1 MPDFFKI
8 IISLFIV
15 ILISIILYVFIFSDF
30 FNVKKFDFI
39 NTNLEN
45 KYQRELNSVTV
56 DIENFLRTQDQDI
69 INSFIKSFDFSKFVD
84 KSRVKDVNLS
94 KELSIAINLTISEYG
109 LEKIKLYDNN
119 RKLFFSTDKKEMR
132 KRGNFLSFISKDKI
146 ERRDDFYD
154 FEGDELSFIFDTQS
168 RHVIFKKNIR
178 YSNKSIGIMLF
189 YYKDIFL
196 TDILRRSN
204 SMVFKN
210 TYFVGNNILIL
221 NKPKQVSEDYLFN
234 FKLDEGKLRKIIYRD
249 KSGNEIEKTY
259 RLFYKKLKK
268 YNLFVCRFIDN
279 EIFIL
284 GKRNYA
290 ILFYI
295 FFFTLYLLI
304 LSILFFRKSDFDK
317 AKEKLSLFTAV
328 ILEEMIQAKNMEDLG
343 KMHRQLKSR
352 KEKAFQNLLTDFKNL
367 KGKDKE
373 KLELQ
378 LDMVFNRIEESFDK
392 KFGSFDGGEFF
403 ERIERLLNQFVNT
416 IAEKGIQINSPLNI
430 AAIPGKVIPQREERE
445 LKSVELGGIEEVEVL
460 EELREEV
467 EAVSEPEE
475 IEEIGIAEE
484 VEELSEVEGLVET
497 DGVIEPEKVEEQKD
511 TEEIAEAEE
520 LEEVKEVEELA
531 EIEAVEE
538 EEKSILLE
546 DFPKLDT
553 FTKKEESPKEVR
565 ISQDQE
571 EKKAEELIDK
581 SETLE
586 ENIGIEQLFE
596 IKDEELQENKDVS
609 EEYEYLESIDE
620 LEEDGDVPKI
630 PEEFYEDNV
639 KKKDDE
645 LADEIKQL
653 SLQKTNL
660 QILLEDIH
668 KRMKVDKLSLL
679 INIKQEHCFIQIHQI
694 GTDSTNIEEVVLLE
708 DNVLVQH
715 VYSTKRMVYIA
726 NVERLK
732 QIFNNKEFEKEYID
746 MHSLFIYPIKLF
758 GKIRSLILF
767 FFKKDAK
774 DILEPLVEILEEN
787 KQTLRRDILRLM

>member
-234 FKLDEGKLRKIIYRD
+234 FKLDEGRLRKIIYRD